1 MRKKAADGGVDL
13 SYLADK
19 KLDKGKKKLLQED
32 VKEWKGPSAKKER
45 EQREESKRIQK
56 KVQSRAV
63 EKVSWKKRAGG
74 ACAIL
79 FLCGVGFFNFISAI
93 WPLVVG
99 SSIGILDIKDTAKLK
114 AVLFGGEPWLIYC
127 VNNVTQS
134 QRLPKVLEEGASS
147 LKSNI
152 GLRVGVLPCWEP
164 TESGRSVAQR
174 FKFKT
179 SPPLAFVVANG
190 NKPRVLNMVG
200 VSKPEDIEKKVLPA
214 LKLDI
219 HRIDSLK
226 KWPELCTSRRA
237 CIIVGHKNA
246 AQRDTAVNLLKP
258 LHEKHR
264 VLNIVTLDTSFW
276 RLKLDDGILQTRR
289 KDKSADILCLA
300 RHDGGKDGNSTHSGS
315 FMQSLTKSAAS
326 EFLQACEDRKDLVK
340 VNVSP
345 RISAKSS
352 KPKTVT
358 VPPTTSRPKKPPAP
372 APPPKPKPKEARANV
387 DHVGSRETLE
397 REEEALFEAVEEEET
412 SADSGSDASSDA
424 DGSEEDSEDSGIE
437 DDEEDQASSGE
448 DEVEL

>member
-1 MRKKAADGGVDL
+1 MSRKKPADGGVDL
-13 SYLADK
+13 SYLSDK
-19 KLDKGKKKLLQED
+19 KLEKGKKKLLQED

-56 KVQSRAV
+56 KVQARSV

-79 FLCGVGFFNFISAI
+79 FLCGVGFANFLSAI
-93 WPLVVG
+93 WPLIVG
-99 SSIGILDIKDTAKLK
+99 SGIKVLDIKDTAKLK
-114 AVLFGGEPWLIYC
+114 EVLFGGDPWLVYC

-152 GLRVGVLPCWEP
+152 GLRLGVLSCWEQ

-174 FKFKT
+174 FKLKS

-226 KWPELCTSRRA
+226 KWPKLCTSRRA
-237 CIIVGHKNA
+237 CIIVGHKNV
-246 AQRDTAVNLLKP
+246 AQRDTAVNLLRP

-276 RLKLDDGILQTRR
+276 RLKLDDGILKSRPSD
-289 KDKSADILCLA
+289 KGKSADVLCLV

-315 FMQSLTKSAAS
+315 FLQSLTKNTAS
-326 EFLQACEDRKDLVK
+326 EFMQACEDRKDLVK
-340 VNVSP
+340 VNVPP
-345 RISAKSS
+345 RISAKPS

-358 VPPTTSRPKKPPAP
+358 VPPTTPRPKKAPAP
-372 APPPKPKPKEARANV
+372 APKPKQRESRSNV

-397 REEEALFEAVEEEET
+397 REEEALFEAVEEEEAA
-412 SADSGSDASSDA
+412 ADSGSDASSDE
-424 DGSEEDSEDSGIE
+424 DGTEEDAEDSSA
-437 DDEEDQASSGE
+437 EEDEGQASSEE